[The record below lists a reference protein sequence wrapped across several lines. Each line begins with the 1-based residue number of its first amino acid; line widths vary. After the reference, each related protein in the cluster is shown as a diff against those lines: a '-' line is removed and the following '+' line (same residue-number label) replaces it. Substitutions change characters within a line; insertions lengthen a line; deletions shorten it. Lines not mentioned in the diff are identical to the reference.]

1 MFTHTNTHTHTQQ
14 MNRQTISFE
23 KACTKACVQM
33 QSGVK
38 VFDSAESQKDFEK
51 NRTDA
56 IESGTNV
63 AVDEIRR
70 ITQSLVL

>member
-1 MFTHTNTHTHTQQ
+1 
-14 MNRQTISFE
+14 
-23 KACTKACVQM
+23 M

>member
-1 MFTHTNTHTHTQQ
+1 
-14 MNRQTISFE
+14 
-23 KACTKACVQM
+23 M

-38 VFDSAESQKDFEK
+38 VFENDKLEAAKELTKSREAV
-51 NRTDA
+51 
-56 IESGTNV
+56 IESGTGI

>member
-1 MFTHTNTHTHTQQ
+1 MKRQ
-14 MNRQTISFE
+14 MGTFQNICAS
-23 KACTKACVQM
+23 ACGKM

-38 VFDSAESQKDFEK
+38 VFENDKLEAAKELTKSREAV
-51 NRTDA
+51 
-56 IESGTNV
+56 IESGTGI